1 MQILEP
7 IRDIAG
13 GHTVETEF
21 ADPFRQSGPAL
32 ERQVDCFFANPLA
45 RLLMETVGGYLLVL
59 NGQRQILA
67 ANSDLLKALD
77 QEEGQA
83 LVGLR
88 PGEAFH
94 CIHAEESAS
103 GCGTARHCAH
113 CGAVLSL
120 LAAQA
125 NMEVTD
131 GECRILMRRDGKLV
145 AAEFQVRVTPL
156 ERDGETFLAMV
167 LLDVSDQKRKEVF
180 ERLFF
185 HDLVNTIQCLE
196 GWSGR
201 LEAGLR
207 DPARASTVLVSLI
220 QRLTGQVK
228 QHRLLMQ
235 AERGELQLNFCPV
248 ETSEILLSLRQQFH
262 MHDLARLRHLD
273 IIPPVED
280 SALITDRELLQ
291 RVLSNMIVNALEATP
306 EGGTVRVWHALSE
319 GRPSFHVHNP
329 GVIPPEIALQIF
341 HRSFSTKGGYGR
353 GLGTYGMKLLGEDHL
368 GGSIA
373 FHSTEAEGTR
383 FSITLPRNP
392 PRKTSSKA
400 PLQPGLDA

>member
-1 MQILEP
+1 M
-7 IRDIAG
+7 
-13 GHTVETEF
+13 ETAF
-21 ADPFRQSGPAL
+21 ADPARQSAATL
-32 ERQVDCFFANPLA
+32 ERQVGCFFANPLA
-45 RLLMETVGGYLLVL
+45 QLLMETVGGYLLVL

-67 ANSDLLKALD
+67 ANAELLKALG
-77 QEEGQA
+77 QEAGDA
-83 LVGLR
+83 LIGLR
-88 PGEAFH
+88 PGEAFR
-94 CIHAEESAS
+94 CIHASDGPG
-103 GCGTARHCAH
+103 GCGTTQHCAY

-125 NMEVTD
+125 SLETTD

-167 LLDVSDQKRKEVF
+167 LLDVSGQKRKEVF

-235 AERGELQLNFCPV
+235 AERGELQLCFRPV
-248 ETSEILLSLRQQFH
+248 EASEILLALKQQFH
-262 MHDLARLRHLD
+262 EHQLARQRSLEILL
-273 IIPPVED
+273 PEED
-280 SALITDRELLQ
+280 LLLVTDRELLH
-291 RVLSNMIVNALEATP
+291 RVLTNMVVNALEATQP
-306 EGGTVRVWHALSE
+306 GDRVRVWLDRDD
-319 GRPSFHVHNP
+319 GRPAFHVHNP
-329 GVIPPEIALQIF
+329 GVIPPGVALQVF

-368 GGSIA
+368 GGLVSFRTA
-373 FHSTEAEGTR
+373 EPEGTC
-383 FSITLPRNP
+383 FTLVLPRNP
-392 PRKTSSKA
+392 PAAVPVQS
-400 PLQPGLDA
+400 PLEA

>member
-1 MQILEP
+1 MEVRVPVRGIP
-7 IRDIAG
+7 G
-13 GHTVETEF
+13 GFTVETEF
-21 ADPFRQSGPAL
+21 ADPSRQSAAVL
-32 ERQVDCFFANPLA
+32 ERQVECFFANPLA
-45 RLLMETVGGYLLVL
+45 HLLMETVGGYLLVL
-59 NGQRQILA
+59 NSQRQILA
-67 ANSDLLKALD
+67 GNSELLKALGR
-77 QEEGQA
+77 EEGDS
-83 LVGLR
+83 VIGLR

-94 CIHAEESAS
+94 CIHAAEGPN
-103 GCGTARHCAH
+103 GCGTSQHCAY

-125 NMEVTD
+125 SMEATD
-131 GECRILMRRDGKLV
+131 GECRILMRRDGRLV
-145 AAEFQVRVTPL
+145 AAEFQIRVTPL
-156 ERDGETFLAMV
+156 DRDGETFLAMV

-207 DPARASTVLVSLI
+207 DPVRASTVLVNLI

-248 ETSEILLSLRQQFH
+248 ETCEILASLKEQFQQH
-262 MHDLARLRHLD
+262 ELARQRRLEVLF
-273 IIPPVED
+273 PGED
-280 SALITDRELLQ
+280 AVLVTDRELLQ
-291 RVLSNMIVNALEATP
+291 RVLANMVLNALEAAP
-306 EGGTVRVWHALSE
+306 EGASIRVWSTSE
-319 GRPSFHVHNP
+319 EDRPGFHVHNP
-329 GVIPPEIALQIF
+329 GHIPPEVALQIF
-341 HRSFSTKGGYGR
+341 HRSFSTKGGCGR

-368 GGSIA
+368 GGVLT

-383 FSITLPRNP
+383 FSIVLPRNP
-392 PRKTSSKA
+392 PGQVKVRRRA
-400 PLQPGLDA
+400 EA

>member
-1 MQILEP
+1 M
-7 IRDIAG
+7 
-13 GHTVETEF
+13 ETEF
-21 ADPFRQSGPAL
+21 ADPSRQSAEAL

-45 RLLMETVGGYLLVL
+45 NLLMETVGGYLLVL
-59 NGQRQILA
+59 NGQRQVLA
-67 ANSDLLKALD
+67 ANAELLKALD
-77 QEEGQA
+77 QEEGQV

-94 CIHAEESAS
+94 CIHAEESPG
-103 GCGTARHCAH
+103 GCGTSRHCAY

-125 NMEVTD
+125 SLEVTD

-145 AAEFQVRVTPL
+145 AAEFQVRVTPV

-196 GWSGR
+196 GWSDR

-235 AERGELQLNFCPV
+235 AERGELQLSFGPV
-248 ETSEILLSLRQQFH
+248 EASEILLSLRQQFH
-262 MHDLARLRHLD
+262 PHELARLRRLE
-273 IIPPVED
+273 IEAPVED
-280 SALITDRELLQ
+280 TAIVTDRELLQ
-291 RVLSNMIVNALEATP
+291 RVLSNMIVNALEATS
-306 EGGTVRVWHALSE
+306 EGGTVRVWHALEE

-329 GVIPPEIALQIF
+329 GVIPPEVALQIF

-368 GGSIA
+368 GGTIT
-373 FHSTEAEGTR
+373 FRSTEREGTC
-383 FSITLPRNP
+383 FTITLPRNP
-392 PRKTSSKA
+392 PGKA
-400 PLQPGLDA
+400 PVKRRLEA